1 MGLSSN
7 SKWASL
13 PIDLVDLI
21 LDNLVPME
29 DVNPRVPL
37 IEVLMITN
45 QGYWLLMV
53 KDELSD
59 RLKLIKHQMKIIQAK
74 DDNDV
79 VDQALGSEVHS
90 SQRTKKTSN
99 QDSKLKHQVKILIA

>member
-1 MGLSSN
+1 M
-7 SKWASL
+7 K
-13 PIDLVDLI
+13 
-21 LDNLVPME
+21 
-29 DVNPRVPL
+29 
-37 IEVLMITN
+37 TN
-45 QGYWLLMV
+45 QGYWLLIV

-99 QDSKLKHQVKILIA
+99 QDSKVRHQVKILIA

>member
-1 MGLSSN
+1 
-7 SKWASL
+7 
-13 PIDLVDLI
+13 
-21 LDNLVPME
+21 
-29 DVNPRVPL
+29 
-37 IEVLMITN
+37 
-45 QGYWLLMV
+45 MV

-74 DDNDV
+74 NDNGV
-79 VDQALGSEVHS
+79 IDQALRSEVHL